1 MKRIFIMLLITCSAI
16 ATYAQQSGKSQTT
29 PTHVIELF
37 NDIINDFG
45 QTSDQ
50 IYSVQKNPNTNQLE
64 SSVRIVKFVASI
76 DEPFGEKKLSI
87 DRINDCFIQDEPVSY
102 QIQHLSPGQKEV
114 FGINMKSTNG
124 KANKHYLVRT
134 STQQEMWLLCV
145 KNTENPQLRD
155 AYAIVWEDAGEK
167 DVINT
172 VKGTVFM
179 ITSIRPDI
187 YDQMLA
193 DGMKESTV
201 TNVINPNAAI
211 DPLLNMSRQDDKA
224 KEWMK
229 SLSPEQLFNVMQMST
244 TMRADIMKAAPIYQT
259 LNKLIKDGPA
269 FKARL
274 GIYADKYAPQIIEL
288 NKGIDEFYQEFLKK
302 FKDLQP
308 PTEVMNQV
316 NSASYKEMLQYL
328 TEQNKLFNEIYRVRG
343 SLPKKAQKAQKHVN
357 ELTEK
362 YMKELNKVLVDT
374 EITGSFSH

>member
-1 MKRIFIMLLITCSAI
+1 M
-16 ATYAQQSGKSQTT
+16 
-29 PTHVIELF
+29 
-37 NDIINDFG
+37 
-45 QTSDQ
+45 
-50 IYSVQKNPNTNQLE
+50 
-64 SSVRIVKFVASI
+64 
-76 DEPFGEKKLSI
+76 
-87 DRINDCFIQDEPVSY
+87 
-102 QIQHLSPGQKEV
+102 
-114 FGINMKSTNG
+114 
-124 KANKHYLVRT
+124 
-134 STQQEMWLLCV
+134 CV

-155 AYAIVWEDAGEK
+155 AYAIVWEKAEDLK
-167 DVINT
+167 

-187 YDQMLA
+187 YTQNYEGNTEM
-193 DGMKESTV
+193 STV

-211 DPLLNMSRQDDKA
+211 DPLLKMSRQDDKA

-259 LNKLIKDGPA
+259 LSKLIKDGPA

-316 NSASYKEMLQYL
+316 NTHTYKEMLQYL

-343 SLPKKAQKAQKHVN
+343 TLPKKAQKAQKHVN

-362 YMKELNKVLVDT
+362 
-374 EITGSFSH
+374 

>member
-16 ATYAQQSGKSQTT
+16 VTYAQQNGKSQTT
-29 PTHVIELF
+29 PTHVIELL
-37 NDIINDFG
+37 NGIISDFG

-64 SSVRIVKFVASI
+64 SSIRIVKFLA
-76 DEPFGEKKLSI
+76 DTEKLFQGEDKQI
-87 DRINDCFIQDEPVSY
+87 IEINRIGDCFIKDEPVSY
-102 QIQHLSPGQKEV
+102 QMQHFSPGNKEM
-114 FGINMKSTNG
+114 FGINVKNING
-124 KANKHYLVRT
+124 GPHNYYMVRT
-134 STQQEMWLLCV
+134 STQQEMWLMCV

-167 DVINT
+167 DGIKK

-179 ITSIRPDI
+179 ITSLRPDL
-187 YDQMLA
+187 YAENLEG
-193 DGMKESTV
+193 DGKNANAGDIINDHWMV
-201 TNVINPNAAI
+201 NPNA
-211 DPLLNMSRQDDKA
+211 LMYQQDDKA
-224 KEWMK
+224 KEWLR
-229 SLSPEQLFNVMQMST
+229 SLSPEQLFRVTEMNSKL
-244 TMRADIMKAAPIYQT
+244 RANIVKIVPIYQA
-259 LNKLIKDGPA
+259 LVKLIDEPA

-274 GIYADKYAPQIIEL
+274 GIYADKYAQQIIEM
-288 NKGIDEFYQEFLKK
+288 NKDMDIFHQDFLKK

-308 PTEVMNQV
+308 PTEVMDQV

-362 YMKELNKVLVDT
+362 YMKELNKLVM
-374 EITGSFSH
+374 ERK

>member
-1 MKRIFIMLLITCSAI
+1 MKRILIMLLITCSAI

-64 SSVRIVKFVASI
+64 SSVRIVKFAAFI
-76 DEPFGEKKLSI
+76 DEPFGEKKKLSI
-87 DRINDCFIQDEPVSY
+87 DRIVDCFTQDEPVSY

-114 FGINMKSTNG
+114 FGINMKTTNG

-145 KNTENPQLRD
+145 KNIENPQLRD

-167 DVINT
+167 DGIKK

-179 ITSIRPDI
+179 ITSLRPDI
-187 YDQMLA
+187 YEQMLA
-193 DGMKESTV
+193 EGIKESTM
-201 TNVINPNAAI
+201 TEVIDPNAMMYQ
-211 DPLLNMSRQDDKA
+211 NSDKA
-224 KEWMK
+224 LEWFRN
-229 SLSPEQLFNVMQMST
+229 LSPDLLFHITEMNT
-244 TMRADIMKAAPIYQT
+244 NMRANILKIAPIYQT
-259 LNKLIKDGPA
+259 LEKLIKDGPA
-269 FKARL
+269 FRARL
-274 GIYADKYAPQIIEL
+274 GTYADKYAAQIIEL
-288 NKGIDEFYQEFLKK
+288 NKEMDNFYQDFFKK

-308 PTEVMNQV
+308 PTEVMDQV
-316 NSASYKEMLQYL
+316 YSKNYKEMLHYL

-362 YMKELNKVLVDT
+362 YMKEMNKYLM
-374 EITGSFSH
+374 EKN

>member
-1 MKRIFIMLLITCSAI
+1 MKRIFIILLITYSAI
-16 ATYAQQSGKSQTT
+16 TTYAQQNGKSQTT

-37 NDIINDFG
+37 NDIISDYG

-64 SSVRIVKFVASI
+64 SSVRIVKFAAFI
-76 DEPFGEKKLSI
+76 DEPFGDEKKLSI
-87 DRINDCFIQDEPVSY
+87 DRINDCFIEDEPVSY
-102 QIQHLSPGQKEV
+102 QMQHFSPGNKEM
-114 FGINMKSTNG
+114 FGINVKNING
-124 KANKHYLVRT
+124 GPHNHYMVRT

-145 KNTENPQLRD
+145 KNIENPQLRD

-167 DVINT
+167 DGIKK

-179 ITSIRPDI
+179 ITSLRPDI
-187 YDQMLA
+187 YEQMVA
-193 DGMKESTV
+193 EGMKESTV

-288 NKGIDEFYQEFLKK
+288 NKEMDEFYQEFLKK
-302 FKDLQP
+302 FKNLQP

-362 YMKELNKVLVDT
+362 YMKELNKLVM
-374 EITGSFSH
+374 ERK

>member
-1 MKRIFIMLLITCSAI
+1 M
-16 ATYAQQSGKSQTT
+16 
-29 PTHVIELF
+29 
-37 NDIINDFG
+37 
-45 QTSDQ
+45 
-50 IYSVQKNPNTNQLE
+50 
-64 SSVRIVKFVASI
+64 
-76 DEPFGEKKLSI
+76 
-87 DRINDCFIQDEPVSY
+87 
-102 QIQHLSPGQKEV
+102 
-114 FGINMKSTNG
+114 
-124 KANKHYLVRT
+124 
-134 STQQEMWLLCV
+134 
-145 KNTENPQLRD
+145 
-155 AYAIVWEDAGEK
+155 
-167 DVINT
+167 
-172 VKGTVFM
+172 
-179 ITSIRPDI
+179 
-187 YDQMLA
+187 
-193 DGMKESTV
+193 STV

-211 DPLLNMSRQDDKA
+211 DPLLKMSRQDDEA

-229 SLSPEQLFNVMQMST
+229 SLSPEQLFSVMEMST

-316 NSASYKEMLQYL
+316 NTHTSKKMLQYL

-362 YMKELNKVLVDT
+362 YMKELNKLVI
-374 EITGSFSH
+374 ERK

>member
-16 ATYAQQSGKSQTT
+16 VTYAQQSGKSQTT

-64 SSVRIVKFVASI
+64 SSVRIVKFAAFI
-76 DEPFGEKKLSI
+76 DEPFGEKKKLSI
-87 DRINDCFIQDEPVSY
+87 DRIVDCFTQDEPVSY

-114 FGINMKSTNG
+114 FGINMKTTNG

-145 KNTENPQLRD
+145 KNIENPQLRD

-167 DVINT
+167 DGVKK

-179 ITSIRPDI
+179 ITSLRPDI
-187 YDQMLA
+187 YEQMLA
-193 DGMKESTV
+193 EGIKESTI
-201 TNVINPNAAI
+201 TEVIDPNAAI
-211 DPLLNMSRQDDKA
+211 DPLLKMSRQDDEA

-229 SLSPEQLFNVMQMST
+229 SLSPEQLFSVMEMST

-316 NSASYKEMLQYL
+316 NTQTYKEMLQYL

-343 SLPKKAQKAQKHVN
+343 SLPKKAQKAQKQIN

-362 YMKELNKVLVDT
+362 YIKEMNKLVM
-374 EITGSFSH
+374 ERK